1 FFAHPGQSSI
11 EYISGKRNA
20 YQKPVSYFL
29 IWTGLYI
36 LTHNAIIHYHHLE
49 LTTETIAQLNI
60 REQSNLLFRQH
71 FTLFILPVIL
81 LSAWLL
87 YLILGRRKYNF
98 IEILTLSLYGGG
110 TYFMMSWIS
119 DIVLGMIFQINIL
132 SLQVFFWQMIMSST
146 YNLWFSFD
154 FFKRS
159 AVRFFWIRLI
169 LASLS
174 IAFGGWV
181 IMFYLPMLW
190 LKLFNG

>member
-1 FFAHPGQSSI
+1 MFEGKFCPNCGQKASIRRLTFSLLVEEFVHIFTHIEHGFLFTSWRFFAHPGQSSI

-36 LTHNAIIHYHHLE
+36 LTHNAIIHYRHLA

-110 TYFMMSWIS
+110 T
-119 DIVLGMIFQINIL
+119 
-132 SLQVFFWQMIMSST
+132 
-146 YNLWFSFD
+146 
-154 FFKRS
+154 
-159 AVRFFWIRLI
+159 
-169 LASLS
+169 
-174 IAFGGWV
+174 
-181 IMFYLPMLW
+181 
-190 LKLFNG
+190 